1 MAAYDLTVAE
11 KHLPQEADVEFDFVA
26 LIFRWMHIL
35 AAAAAV
41 GGTIFMRLALLPAA
55 VSTLPDDQHR
65 SLREAVRS
73 RWAPVV
79 MAAVAFLLISGF
91 YNYLVYSTKL
101 DIPRPY
107 RGIYHGLF
115 GVKFILAF
123 IVFFLASAL
132 VGRSPAMDRF
142 RQQAKLWQSVNLTL
156 VVIIVLISG
165 VLRTISGAA
174 RSAPVSAPPAAA
186 AIADEMSFAARI
198 SSDYA
203 GETHQ

>member
-1 MAAYDLTVAE
+1 M
-11 KHLPQEADVEFDFVA
+11 EFDIVA
-26 LIFRWMHIL
+26 LVLRWMHIL
-35 AAAAAV
+35 AASAAV

-65 SLREAVRS
+65 SLREAIRS
-73 RWAPVV
+73 RWAPIV
-79 MAAVAFLLISGF
+79 MAAIAFLLISGF

-142 RQQAKLWQSVNLTL
+142 RQQAKLWQSLNLAL

-165 VLRTISGAA
+165 VLRTISNAA
-174 RSAPVSAPPAAA
+174 RSAPHAPPAAA
-186 AIADEMSFAARI
+186 SAFVDEMSFAAGI